1 MIKIHSTKKLLTK
14 LPVDE
19 QGYLPPDKN
28 APQQQGNDTEQTESL
43 LSGWHAN
50 LITLQRR
57 NCILFVHDATRF
69 PVFIPCLTKPDF
81 ASLDWHF
88 QDAFMNTLLKIG
100 ADDVMMN
107 RATVLLQ
114 PLCFDTDCNR
124 SVQGTMNQMAGD
136 IEHLLWFDDVKVQD
150 VSPYRI
156 SAWLADRPCN
166 IKGQKD
172 CVWPIQAMA
181 ELLGGTIEPLSSNM
195 RKQSVGK
202 GADIIELSQY
212 RNKPNQGL

>member
-1 MIKIHSTKKLLTK
+1 MIKIHATKKLLTK
-14 LPVDE
+14 LPINE
-19 QGYLPPDKN
+19 QGFLPPDKN
-28 APQQQGNDTEQTESL
+28 APPQQGNTTDHSESL

-57 NCILFVHDATRF
+57 NCILFVHDTTRF

-81 ASLDWHF
+81 AALDWLF
-88 QDAFMNTLLKIG
+88 QDAFMNTMLKIG
-100 ADDVMMN
+100 ADDAMMN
-107 RATVLLQ
+107 RAADLLQ
-114 PLCFDTDCNR
+114 PLCFDSDCNR

-136 IEHLLWFDDVKVQD
+136 IENSINFHDVNMQD

-172 CVWPIQAMA
+172 CAWPIRAMS
-181 ELLGGTIEPLSSNM
+181 ELLGGSIESMQSIK
-195 RKQSVGK
+195 RKQHTDSSD
-202 GADIIELSQY
+202 GAEIIEL
-212 RNKPNQGL
+212 

>member
-1 MIKIHSTKKLLTK
+1 MIKIHATKKLLTK

-19 QGYLPPDKN
+19 QGYLPTDKN
-28 APQQQGNDTEQTESL
+28 APRQQGNVSEQSESL
-43 LSGWHAN
+43 LSGWRAN
-50 LITLQRR
+50 RITLQRR

-81 ASLDWHF
+81 ARLDWHF

-100 ADDVMMN
+100 ADDAMMN
-107 RATVLLQ
+107 RAAALLQ

-136 IEHLLWFDDVKVQD
+136 LEHSINYRGMNIQD
-150 VSPYRI
+150 ASPYRI
-156 SAWLADRPCN
+156 SAWLADRPCT

-172 CVWPIQAMA
+172 CVWPIKAMG
-181 ELLGGTIEPLSSNM
+181 ELLGGSIEPMQSIK
-195 RKQSVGK
+195 RKKEIESCG
-202 GADIIELSQY
+202 GA
-212 RNKPNQGL
+212 